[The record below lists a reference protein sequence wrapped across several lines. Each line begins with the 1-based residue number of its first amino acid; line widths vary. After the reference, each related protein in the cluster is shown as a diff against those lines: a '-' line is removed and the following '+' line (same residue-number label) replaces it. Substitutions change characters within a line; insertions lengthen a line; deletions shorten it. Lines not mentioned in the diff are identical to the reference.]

1 MLLLRHVEEMA
12 REQGLTSMKFYNRK
26 REPIL
31 PVDADLLEGVG
42 TQDVGMDEGEG
53 LNELPVPL
61 DILNGPDEELDVD
74 EGIDPDELAEILEDA
89 NEDVARQVHEAEVE
103 TIGEE
108 FPEEEV
114 QESDEEEVGE
124 GQCDLVHDEESLGVP
139 SLQSEVEVI
148 TEEPRRSGRSTSA
161 PERYNP
167 SSGRSYLQAAK
178 GLLKN
183 SKPES
188 DSKTKSD
195 NP

>member
-1 MLLLRHVEEMA
+1 M
-12 REQGLTSMKFYNRK
+12 
-26 REPIL
+26 
-31 PVDADLLEGVG
+31 
-42 TQDVGMDEGEG
+42 
-53 LNELPVPL
+53 NELPVPL
-61 DILNGPDEELDVD
+61 DILDGPDEELDVD

-124 GQCDLVHDEESLGVP
+124 GQCDLAHDEESLGVP
-139 SLQSEVEVI
+139 SLQSEVEEL

-167 SSGRSYLQAAK
+167 ASGHSYLHAAK
-178 GLLKN
+178 GLLKKPKPD

-188 DSKTKSD
+188 DNPQTTKLVPLLKKSRSGKPGVKWGGVDIESKCERSLRALRKNEGNPKS
-195 NP
+195 